1 MSQHADENEDDQID
15 VAAVGEAE
23 TTPIEK
29 QRLFLKLTVAAS
41 IYIYIC
47 TDESL
52 PYIFAG
58 PLAQRRVRSSE
69 LRSSLVVT

>member
-1 MSQHADENEDDQID
+1 MSQHADENEDDQVD

-41 IYIYIC
+41 IYIYI
-47 TDESL
+47 
-52 PYIFAG
+52 YIYMYGRIPPLYIRRASG
-58 PLAQRRVRSSE
+58 PTAC
-69 LRSSLVVT
+69 

>member
-1 MSQHADENEDDQID
+1 MSPHADENEDDQVD

-41 IYIYIC
+41 IYIYI
-47 TDESL
+47 
-52 PYIFAG
+52 Y
-58 PLAQRRVRSSE
+58 VRTNPSPIYSPGLWPNGVLDLQNFV
-69 LRSSLVVT
+69 LRW